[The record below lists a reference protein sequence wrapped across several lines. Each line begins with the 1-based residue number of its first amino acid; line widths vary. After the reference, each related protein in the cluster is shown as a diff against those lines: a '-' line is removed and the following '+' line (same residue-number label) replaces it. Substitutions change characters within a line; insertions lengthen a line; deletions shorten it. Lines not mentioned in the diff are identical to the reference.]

1 MTPVIE
7 GEGWWVNLH
16 PVRISALSW
25 NVSLPDHHI
34 YRLEICFKPEWSTKI
49 TKTSLPR
56 HSQHNPYMICWHKGA
71 VPAATILLKLTHPY
85 SYKPRKKDYPIV
97 TSLAAS
103 FTSHPPVIL
112 GILHL
117 CFYWALIAEQPP
129 DLRPNTSRRHLNDT
143 ERPEWQCH
151 RSSCHAFLTSFTA
164 PPFSYTQNHGVHF
177 QTESGLKA
185 RRSYEDDIRW
195 TVPSL
200 LDWTTILPAGLLK
213 TEPPIDA
220 TRRLIILH
228 PVATTTPHNVSG
240 NAACRHALS

>member
-1 MTPVIE
+1 MFLYQIITSTGWRFVSNQSGAKTPKSPKRAFRDTLNIIPIWFVDTKVLCQQPQ
-7 GEGWWVNLH
+7 WC
-16 PVRISALSW
+16 W
-25 NVSLPDHHI
+25 NWLI
-34 YRLEICFKPEWSTKI
+34 LIC
-49 TKTSLPR
+49 TS
-56 HSQHNPYMICWHKGA
+56 QGKKM
-71 VPAATILLKLTHPY
+71 ILLWHHWQPVLLHIHP
-85 SYKPRKKDYPIV
+85 S
-97 TSLAAS
+97 SLV
-103 FTSHPPVIL
+103 FYM
-112 GILHL
+112 

-151 RSSCHAFLTSFTA
+151 MSSCHAFLTSFTA

-185 RRSYEDDIRW
+185 RRSYDIRW